1 MTSPSNPQ
9 ILIEVTL
16 TPSAGKPSGY
26 QFSYASSSGLVDPD
40 GSIDLSNYDK
50 SDVQLLFDLQT
61 VGGQQPTFAMD
72 PAHPASTDA
81 AVWFAEWPK
90 ELPPPAPCPTS
101 PGHANSSFKSFSLPQ
116 IGQLQF
122 TNKNKDNR
130 RYAYALRCVV
140 PPSIEVIAD
149 DPVIINKIGLGP
161 A

>member
-1 MTSPSNPQ
+1 MTSQNNPQ

-26 QFSYASSSGLVDPD
+26 QFSYSSSSGLVDAD
-40 GSIDLSNYDK
+40 GSIDLGNYDK
-50 SDVQLLFDLQT
+50 ADVQLLFQLQP
-61 VGGQQPTFAMD
+61 VAGEQPTFAID
-72 PAHPASTDA
+72 PAHPTGTED

-101 PGHANSSFKSFSLPQ
+101 PGHAGSSFKGFSLPAPD
-116 IGQLQF
+116 QLQF
-122 TNKNKDNR
+122 TDKNKDNR

-140 PPSIEVIAD
+140 PPSPQLVVD
-149 DPVIINKIGLGP
+149 DPVIINKN